1 MKLKTV
7 VKLYELFLF
16 SGVVLI
22 LVGVFL
28 LDNLTVT
35 FIGAG
40 LGSIAAIVISP
51 LCKCPKCG
59 RYLSLK
65 FSLPRNCPYCGENL
79 EQYMEEEQII
89 LRRSIKWM

>member
-40 LGSIAAIVISP
+40 LGSIAALGAFRPCANAPSAADIFP
-51 LCKCPKCG
+51 
-59 RYLSLK
+59 
-65 FSLPRNCPYCGENL
+65 
-79 EQYMEEEQII
+79 
-89 LRRSIKWM
+89 